1 MTQRAVFCALIIGAL
16 SLSASTAPYARAQ
29 AAPPLELKHFT
40 KVKTI
45 RFDDPDTLLIGT
57 IDYMDVD
64 PAGRILVVDQRG
76 RQVFLFDS
84 TGALQASLDPTA
96 CHPGFT
102 FQPITA
108 HFGGDAFIFIQ
119 NNSPWGFRFTA
130 EGDCLGSADADYS
143 AHRAFDI
150 DPTGTLYGVYPGRPD
165 WPRIL
170 RRMSPTGKTL
180 GEFPMPPSKYPNAVR
195 RMGGGGFIADGEH
208 LFYASAPE
216 RDILKFSTDGTLA
229 GKISPRGSWF
239 RFPRRDLPSDV
250 QGSLREFG
258 KWSQNITT
266 IYGLFELTDQ
276 ALMVQYNGSE
286 RGGGYQVFTKEGVL
300 VAEEL
305 GIKPLVFFLHGKYG
319 LVYRVVQPRLDNQD
333 YLPNPYLE
341 VYRFFAP

>member
-1 MTQRAVFCALIIGAL
+1 M
-16 SLSASTAPYARAQ
+16 
-29 AAPPLELKHFT
+29 
-40 KVKTI
+40 
-45 RFDDPDTLLIGT
+45 
-57 IDYMDVD
+57 
-64 PAGRILVVDQRG
+64 
-76 RQVFLFDS
+76 
-84 TGALQASLDPTA
+84 
-96 CHPGFT
+96 
-102 FQPITA
+102 
-108 HFGGDAFIFIQ
+108 
-119 NNSPWGFRFTA
+119 
-130 EGDCLGSADADYS
+130 GSADADYS